1 MKFLF
6 RVYWAAAIFGAA
18 VSTGATPRAELHYV
32 EGRVLLRSED
42 GKKMEPAKTG
52 RLLAEGEVLITGD
65 ATRFEARLLQ
75 GGGVW
80 RVGRRAV
87 FQLKEGG
94 ARLLA
99 GTALVQVPAGAT
111 WRLESRGCVVGL
123 PAGSWLV
130 HAVDN
135 RGFKIVCLDG
145 EAPVQAW
152 GEPAKPADA
161 AVAVLALKPG
171 DLTFVQPGGRA
182 FSPVVTIYLEE
193 TLATSRLVSGFPEEL
208 PGMRRLLNQAIAQ
221 RERLTGLGAAV
232 VLGAPEAGG
241 FQIAVPDPKAE
252 PPAP

>member
-1 MKFLF
+1 MTFLF
-6 RVYWAAAIFGAA
+6 RMVWAAAIFGVA
-18 VSTGATPRAELHYV
+18 VSSGATPRAELRHV
-32 EGRVLLRSED
+32 EGRTLIRSED
-42 GKKMEPAKTG
+42 GKKLEPAKTG
-52 RLLAEGEVLITGD
+52 RLLSAGDALITGD
-65 ATRFEARLLQ
+65 ATRFEARPLQ

-87 FQLKEGG
+87 FHLKDDG

-99 GTALVQVPAGAT
+99 GTALVQVPAGAM
-111 WRLESRGCVVGL
+111 WRLESRGCVVVL

-152 GEPAKPADA
+152 GEPANPAAA
-161 AVAVLALKPG
+161 AVQALKPG

-193 TLATSRLVSGFPEEL
+193 TLATSRLVNGFPEEL
-208 PGMRRLLNQAIAQ
+208 PGMQRLLNQAIAQ

-252 PPAP
+252 PSAPAP